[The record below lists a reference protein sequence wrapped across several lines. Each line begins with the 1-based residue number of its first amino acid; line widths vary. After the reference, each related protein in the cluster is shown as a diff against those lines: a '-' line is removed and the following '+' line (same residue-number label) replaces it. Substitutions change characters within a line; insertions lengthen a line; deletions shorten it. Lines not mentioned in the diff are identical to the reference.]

1 MEEVERESGDMRQ
14 DWEDRS
20 GRADTAKRGAEWWV

>member
-1 MEEVERESGDMRQ
+1 MEEVESELGGMKQ

-20 GRADTAKRGAEWWV
+20 GRADTAKRAAE